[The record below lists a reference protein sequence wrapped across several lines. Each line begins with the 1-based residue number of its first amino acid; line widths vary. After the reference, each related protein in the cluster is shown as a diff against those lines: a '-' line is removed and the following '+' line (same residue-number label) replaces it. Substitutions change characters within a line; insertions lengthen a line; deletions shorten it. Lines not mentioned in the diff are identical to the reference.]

1 MTPPDRPAA
10 DNRLRGMAL
19 ILSAMAFFSTSD
31 AMAKLLSGPLIGTAL
46 PPVEI
51 AWLRYVV
58 FVTMTA
64 ILARRSRAPLM
75 ARNPRQQ
82 ILRGLMLVISAV
94 AFMMAL
100 RFMPLADAAAIGFA
114 SPLFITLLSVP
125 FLGEFVS
132 RRRWMAVVMGLAGVL
147 IVVRPGA
154 GAFQPA
160 ALFSLASSAAWAVAI
175 ILTRKMA
182 GANAS
187 TTLLWSSATGLL
199 VLTLLLPFDYVIPT
213 ATQLGL
219 TLILGIVATTGQI
232 LMIQAYRFAPA
243 SLLAPFSYTQLLWAV
258 FYGFLLYDS
267 FPDPLTILGAIIIA
281 LSGVITAR
289 PEGGSAGRK

>member
-1 MTPPDRPAA
+1 
-10 DNRLRGMAL
+10 MAL